1 MKRVF
6 CFIILSF
13 MAIGFSSCV
22 KPLSEEER
30 VKAVVED
37 FAASAQEKD
46 IKRFLSHV
54 SKSYRDDN
62 GVDYNGVKG
71 IVLAQFLRVEKVSI
85 LVRAVKVEVKGETAL
100 ADVKAVLISGR
111 EAKTIGGALP
121 DDAAGY
127 RFSIVF
133 KKEDNEWKAI
143 TAKWDNVGA
152 SALF

>member
-1 MKRVF
+1 MKRAV

-13 MAIGFSSCV
+13 IAIGFTSCS
-22 KPLSEEER
+22 KPLSEDER
-30 VKAVVED
+30 VKSVIED
-37 FAASAQEKD
+37 FAASAGDKD

-54 SKSYRDDN
+54 SKSFSGDN
-62 GVDYNGVKG
+62 GADYNGVKG
-71 IVLAQFLRVEKVSI
+71 ILLAQFLRAEKVSVF
-85 LVRAVKVEVKGETAL
+85 VRGVKVEVKGETAL

-111 EAKTIGGALP
+111 EAKTIGDVLP
-121 DDAAGY
+121 NDAAGY
-127 RFSIVF
+127 RFSIIF

>member
-6 CFIILSF
+6 YFMILIF
-13 MAIGFSSCV
+13 MAAGFLSCS

-30 VKAVVED
+30 VKSVIED
-37 FAASAQEKD
+37 FAASASDKD

-54 SKSYRDDN
+54 SESFSADE
-62 GVDYNGVKG
+62 VDYNGVKG
-71 IVLAQFLRVEKVSI
+71 ILLAQFLRAEKVSVV
-85 LVRAVKVEVKGETAL
+85 VRGVTVEVKGETAL

-111 EAKTIGGALP
+111 EVKTIGDVLP

-133 KKEDNEWKAI
+133 KKEDNEWKAV
-143 TAKWDNVGA
+143 TARWENVGA
-152 SALF
+152 AVLF

>member
-1 MKRVF
+1 MKSVL
-6 CFIILSF
+6 CLIILSF
-13 MAIGFSSCV
+13 IAIGFVFCA

-30 VKAVVED
+30 VKAVIED
-37 FAASAQEKD
+37 FATSARDKD

-54 SKSYRDDN
+54 SKSFSSDN

-71 IVLAQFLRVEKVSI
+71 ILLAQFLRAEKVSI
-85 LVRAVKVEVKGETAL
+85 FVRSVKVEVKGETAL
-100 ADVKAVLISGR
+100 TDVKAVLISGR
-111 EAKTIGGALP
+111 EAKTIGDVLP
-121 DDAAGY
+121 NDAAGY

-133 KKEDNEWKAI
+133 KKEDNEWKAV